1 MIKRTESRIS
11 DDEPAIPFVGTQNPK
26 RAPRR
31 SSPRKYA
38 DGQGSGASWSSRR
51 GGTKSSESDRPLSE
65 ALQISERLEDL
76 ARPLL
81 RIHDRQPPGTV
92 QAKPPLPSLDCPTG
106 RAYLETGLVVS
117 ELIGPDQKQ
126 GQIRAGA
133 IYDRLSRRACRELR
147 SSHGP
152 NLISAGGDAEVLRVA
167 WTPSPIDATTYLH
180 FSRGPLLALAH
191 AACRKLQAGP
201 AEIAEATATFC
212 EDGNSNHLKALL
224 SPLKETKAHD
234 TLHRPVSASSL
245 TCPSSQTPFP
255 SSYVLQ
261 ALSDLSPTLR
271 PPSAHT
277 PHARELLKEVQER
290 KSLLFTPIER
300 EWAENEGD
308 VAYVKLVRAWKHE
321 SLPSGRSPGGPQ
333 GVSIPPNVSEGLYRK
348 IEDHLPRVAADA
360 ELRRALVYLKMV
372 ARPDPRSGYL
382 PFHETAVAHI
392 RSAPSLADRHEA
404 RVYDLAERLQE
415 AVAKDI
421 GTGDAGPPPF
431 RVIGHA
437 KGQNCVQITPFAL
450 PEPLEEA
457 FSEEANR
464 ALLAI
469 TTGDLRATV
478 NLESGNKGRPE
489 RRQKRRKRR
498 RRKAERTGERLD
510 VPDRAQRLQQELHDL
525 PQGRFKSNLKSAK
538 DKLLTL
544 AEERAEEQPGAGA
557 APERLPYLRQ
567 LRSIADVSVPLYKFT
582 GSTLRLTPAGPS
594 LAALPKKMRRAV
606 FSDYLEVDMSSAQLA
621 LAGSLWDLP
630 QLRKFLRGCTG
641 SNRSWWAE
649 LAGHLAEELP
659 APNYDPGKHFEAVK
673 GTLKG
678 LTYGLFFGMQKE
690 NLRRLGNP
698 KAASTDEGRYY
709 ESARTMNLLFLGRAR
724 FPCRE
729 KRAIRAR
736 AGKVGSALLSHPLI
750 EGLLRRREQLLSKI
764 RKDGSI
770 TDCFGRSI
778 TTGEGRDPKSILAE
792 YMQNAELRV
801 MLPVGETVLG
811 DPELRFGLWQH
822 DGVTIAP
829 RRRKPWAYRKAVEKT
844 REALQQGREGLAE
857 EMNVPPIKTE
867 LTVDYGKDFLS

>member
-1 MIKRTESRIS
+1 MIERTENRINN
-11 DDEPAIPFVGTQNPK
+11 DELAIPFVGTRNPEK
-26 RAPRR
+26 APHQ

-38 DGQGSGASWSSRR
+38 YGHGSGAGWSSRR
-51 GGTKSSESDRPLSE
+51 GGTESSESGRPLSE
-65 ALQISERLEDL
+65 EPQISERLEDL
-76 ARPLL
+76 ARPLV
-81 RIHDRQPPGTV
+81 RIYERQPPGTI

-180 FSRGPLLALAH
+180 FSRGPLLSRAH
-191 AACRKLQAGP
+191 ATTRQLEARP
-201 AEIAEATATFC
+201 AEIAEATAILC
-212 EDGNSNHLKALL
+212 EDDNFKPLETLF
-224 SPLKETKAHD
+224 SPFGKTKAHG
-234 TLHRPVSASSL
+234 TPHRPVSSPPS
-245 TCPSSQTPFP
+245 TCPLFSPPF
-255 SSYVLQ
+255 SNSYVLE
-261 ALSDLSPTLR
+261 ALSDPTLSLH
-271 PPSAHT
+271 PPSANT
-277 PHARELLKEVQER
+277 PHVREVLKEVQNR
-290 KSLLFTPIER
+290 KSLLLTPIER
-300 EWAENEGD
+300 EWAAATED
-308 VAYVKLVRAWKHE
+308 VSDVKLVRAWKHE
-321 SLPSGRSPGGPQ
+321 SLPSGRSPGGEQ
-333 GVSIPPNVSEGLYRK
+333 GVSIPPNISEGLYRR

-392 RSAPSLADRHEA
+392 RGAPSLADRHEA

-415 AVAKDI
+415 AVAKDMKI
-421 GTGDAGPPPF
+421 GNAGPPPF
-431 RVIGHA
+431 RVVGHA
-437 KGQNCVQITPFAL
+437 KGQNCVQITTFAL
-450 PEPLEEA
+450 PDPLEEA
-457 FSEEANR
+457 FSEEASR

-498 RRKAERTGERLD
+498 RRKAERTGKRHD
-510 VPDRAQRLQQELHDL
+510 VPDRAQRLQQKLHDL

-538 DKLLTL
+538 DKLLAL
-544 AEERAEEQPGAGA
+544 AEERAEEQPEAGA
-557 APERLPYLRQ
+557 APKGLPYLGQ
-567 LRSIADVSVPLYKFT
+567 LRAIADVSVPLYKFT

-606 FSDYLEVDMSSAQLA
+606 FSDYLEVDMSSAQLS
-621 LAGSLWDLP
+621 LAGSLWDFP
-630 QLRKFLRGCTG
+630 ALREFLRECTG
-641 SNRSWWAE
+641 SDRSWWTE

-659 APNYDPGKHFEAVK
+659 APHYDPGKHFEAVK
-673 GTLKG
+673 GTLKAF
-678 LTYGLFFGMQKE
+678 TYGLFFGMQRK

-698 KAASTDEGRYY
+698 KAASTDEAQYH
-709 ESARTMNLLFLGRAR
+709 ESARKMNLLFLGKAR
-724 FPCRE
+724 FPHE
-729 KRAIRAR
+729 KRATQAR
-736 AGKVGSALLSHPLI
+736 SGNVGSALLSHPLI

-801 MLPVGETVLG
+801 MLPVGETVLS
-811 DPELRFGLWQH
+811 DPELKFGLWQH
-822 DGVTIAP
+822 DGVTIGP
-829 RRRKPWAYRKAVEKT
+829 RRRKPWAYRQAVEKT
-844 REALQQGREGLAE
+844 REALQRGREGLAE
-857 EMNVPPIKTE
+857 EMGVPPIETE
-867 LTVDYGKDFLS
+867 LTVDYGDEFLS

>member
-1 MIKRTESRIS
+1 MIERTENRINN
-11 DDEPAIPFVGTQNPK
+11 DELAIPFVGTRNPEK
-26 RAPRR
+26 VPHR
-31 SSPRKYA
+31 SSPRKCAY
-38 DGQGSGASWSSRR
+38 GHGSGAGWSSRR
-51 GGTKSSESDRPLSE
+51 GGTESSESGRPLSE
-65 ALQISERLEDL
+65 EPQISERLEDL
-76 ARPLL
+76 VRPLV
-81 RIHDRQPPGTV
+81 RIYERQPPGTI

-117 ELIGPDQKQ
+117 ELLGPDQKQ
-126 GQIRAGA
+126 GRLRAGA
-133 IYDRLSRRACRELR
+133 IYDRFSRRACRELR

-152 NLISAGGDAEVLRVA
+152 SLVSAGGDAEVLRVA

-180 FSRGPLLALAH
+180 FSRGPLLSRAH
-191 AACRKLQAGP
+191 AACRKLQASP

-212 EDGNSNHLKALL
+212 EDGDSG
-224 SPLKETKAHD
+224 PLTKMLTPLREPKAHG
-234 TLHRPVSASSL
+234 TPHRSVNSSSPTYPFSL
-245 TCPSSQTPFP
+245 TPFSTP
-255 SSYVLQ
+255 YALE
-261 ALSDLSPTLR
+261 ALSDLSPSLH
-271 PPSAHT
+271 PPSAYT
-277 PHARELLKEVQER
+277 PQVWGVLKELRER
-290 KSLLFTPIER
+290 ESLLITPLER
-300 EWAENEGD
+300 EWAVNTEEVPD
-308 VAYVKLVRAWKHE
+308 VKLVRAWKHE
-321 SLPSGRSPGGPQ
+321 SLPSGRSPGGAQ

-392 RSAPSLADRHEA
+392 RGAPSLADRHEA

-415 AVAKDI
+415 AVAKDMS
-421 GTGDAGPPPF
+421 TGDAGPPPF
-431 RVIGHA
+431 RVVGHA

-457 FSEEANR
+457 FSKEASR

-498 RRKAERTGERLD
+498 RRKAERTGKRHD
-510 VPDRAQRLQQELHDL
+510 VPDRAQRLQQKLHDL

-538 DKLLTL
+538 DKLLAL
-544 AEERAEEQPGAGA
+544 AEERAEEQPEAGA
-557 APERLPYLRQ
+557 APKGLPYLGQ
-567 LRSIADVSVPLYKFT
+567 LRAIADVSVPLYKFT

-594 LAALPKKMRRAV
+594 LTALPKKMRRAV

-621 LAGSLWDLP
+621 LAGSLWDFP
-630 QLRKFLRGCTG
+630 ALREFLRECTG
-641 SNRSWWAE
+641 SDRSWWTE
-649 LAGHLAEELP
+649 LAGHLAEKLP
-659 APNYDPGKHFEAVK
+659 APDHDPGKHFEAVK
-673 GTLKG
+673 GTLKAF
-678 LTYGLFFGMQKE
+678 TYGLFFGMQRK

-698 KAASTDEGRYY
+698 KAASTDEAQYH
-709 ESARTMNLLFLGRAR
+709 ESARKMNLLFLGKAR
-724 FPCRE
+724 FPHE
-729 KRAIRAR
+729 KKAIQAR

-801 MLPVGETVLG
+801 MLPVGEKVLG
-811 DPELRFGLWQH
+811 DTELKFGLWQH

-829 RRRKPWAYRKAVEKT
+829 RRRKPWAYRQAVEEA
-844 REALQQGREGLAE
+844 REALQEGREGLAE
-857 EMNVPPIKTE
+857 EMDVPPIETE
-867 LTVDYGKDFLS
+867 LTVDYGQEFLS

>member
-1 MIKRTESRIS
+1 MIERTENRINN
-11 DDEPAIPFVGTQNPK
+11 DEPAIPFVGTQNPK
-26 RAPRR
+26 KAPHR

-38 DGQGSGASWSSRR
+38 YGHGSGAGWSSRR
-51 GGTKSSESDRPLSE
+51 GGTESSESGCPLSE
-65 ALQISERLEDL
+65 EQQISERLEDL
-76 ARPLL
+76 VRPLV
-81 RIHDRQPPGTV
+81 RIYDRQPPGTI

-167 WTPSPIDATTYLH
+167 WTPSPISPSTVLH
-180 FSRGPLLALAH
+180 FSRGPLLARAH
-191 AACRKLQAGP
+191 APCRKLQARP
-201 AEIAEATATFC
+201 AEIAEATATLC
-212 EDGNSNHLKALL
+212 EDGDPKSLEILL
-224 SPLKETKAHD
+224 STFWETKAYRIPR
-234 TLHRPVSASSL
+234 RPVNSPPPCYPSA
-245 TCPSSQTPFP
+245 PSPST
-255 SSYVLQ
+255 SSYVLE
-261 ALSDLSPTLR
+261 ALSDLSPSLH
-271 PPSAHT
+271 PPSANT
-277 PHARELLKEVQER
+277 PHVREVLKEVQNR
-290 KSLLFTPIER
+290 RSLLLTPIER
-300 EWAENEGD
+300 EWAAATED
-308 VAYVKLVRAWKHE
+308 VSDVKLVRAWKHE
-321 SLPSGRSPGGPQ
+321 SLPSGRSPGGAQ

-348 IEDHLPRVAADA
+348 IEDHLPRVAADP

-392 RSAPSLADRHEA
+392 RGAPSLADRHEA

-421 GTGDAGPPPF
+421 KIGNAGPPPF
-431 RVIGHA
+431 RVVGHA

-457 FSEEANR
+457 FSEEASR

-498 RRKAERTGERLD
+498 RRKAERTGKRHD
-510 VPDRAQRLQQELHDL
+510 VPDRAQRLQQKLHDL
-525 PQGRFKSNLKSAK
+525 PEDRFRSNLKSAK

-544 AEERAEEQPGAGA
+544 AEERAEGQPGAGA

-621 LAGSLWDLP
+621 LAGSLWDFP
-630 QLRKFLRGCTG
+630 ALREFLRECPG
-641 SNRSWWAE
+641 SDRSWWTE

-659 APNYDPGKHFEAVK
+659 APHYDSGKHFEAVK
-673 GTLKG
+673 GSLKG
-678 LTYGLFFGMQKE
+678 LTYGLFFGMQRK

-698 KAASTDEGRYY
+698 NGPSTDEKRYY
-709 ESARTMNLLFLGRAR
+709 ESARKMNLLFLGKAR
-724 FPCRE
+724 FPRE
-729 KRAIRAR
+729 KRAIQAR

-750 EGLLRRREQLLSKI
+750 EGLLRRREQLLHRI
-764 RKDGSI
+764 RRDGGI
-770 TDCFGRSI
+770 TDCFARSLN
-778 TTGEGRDPKSILAE
+778 TGEGRDAKSVLAE

-801 MLPVGETVLG
+801 MLPVGEKVLG
-811 DPELRFGLWQH
+811 DTELKFGLWQH

-829 RRRKPWAYRKAVEKT
+829 RRRKPWAYRQAVEKT
-844 REALQQGREGLAE
+844 REALQRGREGLSE
-857 EMNVPPIKTE
+857 EMGVPPIETE
-867 LTVDYGKDFLS
+867 LTVDYGDEFLS